1 MEGMPLWQ
9 SIRMGAESF
18 NVYWKIVTKNE
29 LYANYVVQ
37 HVIEH
42 QQQGSHRRALL
53 KVVTDNVLSFSQH
66 KFGSNVVEACLKY
79 GTGAEREALIEGM
92 LRGQSPA
99 LGTMMKDPYAN
110 YVVQKVID
118 KSSKSQYEKV
128 VQLVQENESSLK
140 RLTYGKHILNKI
152 KQQQNA
158 HN

>member
-99 LGTMMKDPYAN
+99 LGTRGSD
-110 YVVQKVID
+110 
-118 KSSKSQYEKV
+118 
-128 VQLVQENESSLK
+128 
-140 RLTYGKHILNKI
+140 
-152 KQQQNA
+152 
-158 HN
+158 